1 MIKTNKQKILAIIPA
16 RGGSKGIPRKNIQ
29 KLAGKPLIAYS
40 IEVALKAKLVDRV
53 IVSTDDEEIAE
64 ISIEYGADVPFLR
77 PREMAQDNSNIGEAI
92 SYTLKRLQ
100 DNDEYFPFY
109 IQLYPTHPFRTP
121 QLLDFL
127 SSKLLD
133 GYSPVYTHR
142 KISFPKSGFY
152 VSKAQT
158 DRLFLKPMPNQPIN
172 EENKYYFR
180 TYGTFLGYGLS
191 GTRYVHVL
199 DDPISLIDI
208 DTWPDFHLAEIVIQ
222 KGLFDFNNYGSQI
235 NVCQALYN

>member
-1 MIKTNKQKILAIIPA
+1 MIKNNQKVLAIIPA

-40 IEVALKAKLVDRV
+40 IEAALNAKLIDRV
-53 IVSTDDEEIAE
+53 IVSTDDEEIAAV
-64 ISIEYGADVPFLR
+64 SREYGADVPFLR
-77 PREMAQDNSNIGEAI
+77 PREMAQDNSSINEAL
-92 SYTLKRLQ
+92 SYTLKQLQ
-100 DNDEYFPFY
+100 DNGENFFAR
-109 IQLYPTHPFRTP
+109 IILYPTHPFRTP

-142 KISFPKSGFY
+142 KIIFPKSGFY
-152 VSKAQT
+152 VSESLNNP
-158 DRLFLKPMPNQPIN
+158 LFLKPLPKQPIH
-172 EENKYYFR
+172 EENRYFFR
-180 TYGTFLGYGLS
+180 NYGTFLGYSNHG
-191 GTRYVHVL
+191 GKQYIHIL

-222 KGLFDFNNYGSQI
+222 KGLFDFNYGSQI